1 MSRAATVVQSK
12 ARVYTFKTDAEGLW
26 HNNEQTLAVGTC
38 LIGKQGVGDGRRG
51 EGGVGGLGGG
61 GYQVSVQ
68 SSWRPDSSVVTDWP
82 GALCGPMTGSVSASD
97 RKYVR

>member
-12 ARVYTFKTDAEGLW
+12 ARVYIFKTDAEGLW

-51 EGGVGGLGGG
+51 EGGGVLEEGATRSAYSHLGGQTPLLLLTSQG
-61 GYQVSVQ
+61 
-68 SSWRPDSSVVTDWP
+68 R
-82 GALCGPMTGSVSASD
+82 
-97 RKYVR
+97 YVGQ